1 MRTNKHISLPY
12 IFSAHRRLVPL
23 AVLLVSVMLLV
34 FGAQPT
40 YANHL
45 PYTIGEVFAGVGDG
59 KISRYTPTGVLI
71 EQLDT
76 TSGSAEETGMCFDGN
91 TPTANLRS
99 TNFTANNMT
108 RFNNMGGVQTH
119 PWAGPFNA
127 DPESCVVDG
136 NGDIYVG
143 QADGTGDIL
152 KFDADGNQLAS
163 FDVDTESRGSDWI
176 DLAAD
181 QCTMFYTSEGKFVK
195 RFDVCTNTQLPDFNA
210 TPLPTSPCFALRIR
224 TNGEVLVACTDAAHR
239 LSSAGTLMQSY
250 PKSLLVPPGGGLGG
264 EPSFLFALNLDP
276 DKLSFWTAGYET
288 GNIYRINIE
297 TGAQLTTFNAPPEVF
312 SMAGLAIFG
321 EPTVGMPGEPVSTPG
336 KVNLGGYI
344 DSEGNL
350 VDPSELVLKNGPSA
364 GGKATFGGSVR
375 FQSGDPNPTGNVR
388 YIDHVTGDN
397 IKATSFSSL
406 VISDGACGPNTH
418 AMIKGKATVNGVPDQ
433 DLQIDV
439 DDCAEPGSQQPG
451 TSSSGPDM
459 LMIMTGPGQPYMNGG
474 PLVGGN
480 IQVRA
485 E

>member
-23 AVLLVSVMLLV
+23 AVSVMLLV

-40 YANHL
+40 NANHI

-59 KISRYTPTGVLI
+59 KIDRYTPTGVFI

-99 TNFTANNMT
+99 TNFQANNMT
-108 RFNNMGGVQTH
+108 RFNNMGGVVTH

-127 DPESCVVDG
+127 HPESCVVDA

-152 KFDADGNQLAS
+152 KFDADGTQLAS
-163 FDVDTESRGSDWI
+163 FDVARERRGSDWI

-181 QCTMFYTSEGKFVK
+181 QCTMFYTSEGVFVK
-195 RFDVCTNTQLPDFNA
+195 RFDVCTNTQLSDFNA
-210 TPLPTSPCFALRIR
+210 MPLPDPLGCFALRIR
-224 TNGEVLVACTDAAHR
+224 TNGEVLVACSEAAHR
-239 LSSAGTLMQSY
+239 LSSTGTLMQSY
-250 PKSLLVPPGGGLGG
+250 PKSAFVTPGGGLG
-264 EPSFLFALNLDP
+264 EPSLLFALNLDP
-276 DKLSFWTAGYET
+276 DESSFWTAGYNT
-288 GNIYRINIE
+288 GNIYRINIIS
-297 TGAQLTTFNAPPEVF
+297 GVQLTTFNAPPEVF
-312 SMAGLAIFG
+312 AMSGLAIFG
-321 EPTVGMPGEPVSTPG
+321 EPTVGGPGEAPSTPG
-336 KVNLGGYI
+336 KANLGGYI

-350 VDPSELVLKNGPSA
+350 VNPSELVLKNGPSA
-364 GGKATFGGSVR
+364 GGKATFGGSVQFR
-375 FQSGDPNPTGNVR
+375 SGDPNPTGNVR
-388 YIDHVTGDN
+388 YIDHVTGDS

-418 AMIKGKATVNGVPDQ
+418 AMIKGMATVNGVPNQ

-439 DDCAEPGSQQPG
+439 DDCSEPGSQQPG

-459 LMIMTGPGQPYMNGG
+459 LMIMTGPEQPYMNGG